1 MVVQFYESASLDND
15 WVDIAKKEVGEP
27 ESEEEMAERLEQLR
41 TLIMD
46 RFEEPIGEDIL
57 SETNLKRFLR
67 SSKWDPSAALVV
79 FLASTQLVRDFPKYL
94 LPLEKSRS
102 ACAISF
108 AASGREDHGS
118 RVFFLNL
125 GQWEPSKLSTEAFYS
140 YTFALYQLVSTEPR
154 TQVGG
159 VVIVVD
165 LTDFGFKHLR
175 ALGIQELRCLGNF
188 LSGGFPV
195 WFRAIHF
202 VNNPRLFNTLFTIL
216 KGFLSE
222 RIKNCIT
229 FHGYTTADLVAS
241 VSPAQ
246 LPTSL
251 GGTLDKSE
259 IDMAVGRCLS
269 AMEEQEKE
277 VKEGLDQ
284 LVRLAKMKQK
294 KKC

>member
-1 MVVQFYESASLDND
+1 MVIQFYENASLDND
-15 WVDIAKKEVGEP
+15 WVEIAKKEVDEP
-27 ESEEEMAERLEQLR
+27 EGEEEIAGRLEQLR
-41 TLIMD
+41 TLITD
-46 RFEEPIGEDIL
+46 RFEEPIGEEIL

-67 SSKWDPSAALVV
+67 SSKWDPSEACLV
-79 FLASTQLVRDFPKYL
+79 FLASVQLVCDFPKYL

-102 ACAISF
+102 ASALSF

-118 RVFFLNL
+118 RVFFLKL
-125 GQWEPSKLSTEAFYS
+125 GQWEPSKVSIEAFYS
-140 YTFALYQLVSTEPR
+140 YTFAFFQLVSTEPR

-159 VVIVVD
+159 VVGVVD

-229 FHGYTTADLVAS
+229 FHGYTTAELVAS
-241 VSPAQ
+241 VSPAL
-246 LPTSL
+246 LPASL
-251 GGTLDKSE
+251 GGTCDKSG
-259 IDMAVGRCLS
+259 IDLAVGKCLS
-269 AMEEQEKE
+269 AMEEHEKE

-284 LVRLAKMKQK
+284 LVRVGKMKQK
-294 KKC
+294 KK

>member
-1 MVVQFYESASLDND
+1 VA
-15 WVDIAKKEVGEP
+15 A
-27 ESEEEMAERLEQLR
+27 RLQQLR
-41 TLIMD
+41 SLVTE
-46 RFEEPIGEDIL
+46 RFEEPIEEDIL

-67 SSKWDPSAALVV
+67 SSKWDPPAASVL
-79 FLASTQLVRDFPKYL
+79 FLASVQLVCDFPKYL

-102 ACAISF
+102 ASAISF
-108 AASGREDHGS
+108 AAAGREEHGS

-125 GQWEPSKLSTEAFYS
+125 GQWEPSKVSTEAFYS

-229 FHGYTTADLVAS
+229 FHGYTTAQLVAS
-241 VSPAQ
+241 VSPAL
-246 LPTSL
+246 LPVSL
-251 GGTLDKSE
+251 GGTSDKSD
-259 IDMAVGRCLS
+259 IDVAVEKCLS

-284 LVRLAKMKQK
+284 LVRVAKMKQK
-294 KKC
+294 KK

>member
-1 MVVQFYESASLDND
+1 MMVIQFYESASLDND
-15 WVDIAKKEVGEP
+15 WVEIAKREVEEP
-27 ESEEEMAERLEQLR
+27 EDVEEVAARLQQLR
-41 TLIMD
+41 SLITE
-46 RFEEPIGEDIL
+46 RFEEPIEEDIL

-67 SSKWDPSAALVV
+67 SSKWDPPAASVL
-79 FLASTQLVRDFPKYL
+79 FLASVQLVCDFPKYL
-94 LPLEKSRS
+94 LPLEKSRLAS
-102 ACAISF
+102 AISF
-108 AASGREDHGS
+108 AAGGREDHGS

-125 GQWEPSKLSTEAFYS
+125 GQWEPSKVSTEAFYS

-229 FHGYTTADLVAS
+229 FHGYTTAQLVAS
-241 VSPAQ
+241 VSPAL
-246 LPTSL
+246 LPVSL
-251 GGTLDKSE
+251 GGTSDKSD
-259 IDMAVGRCLS
+259 IDVAVEKCLS

-284 LVRLAKMKQK
+284 LVRVAKMKQK
-294 KKC
+294 KK